1 MIRIGIIGENYQ
13 NDACAFKAFLTP
25 QYKGK
30 AEFIPLGKSLNGKL
44 FAAKKIIQTISPLVK
59 DKEIDAVIFMC
70 DLDNESKKDVRN
82 QWFTTIQKSAD
93 FKAIFYLAVMELEAL
108 ILADIETFNEIYG
121 IIGQYTKNPKFESD
135 PKQVLE
141 NRTNKAK
148 RKYDENHATEIFEKL
163 RFDIVYQKHKEDDS
177 FQAFIDSF
185 EVEFNI
191 NPTTKDRLKKTKGKG
206 R

>member
-13 NDACAFKAFLTP
+13 NDACAFEAFLTP

-70 DLDNESKKDVRN
+70 DLDNESKRDTRN
-82 QWFTTIQKSAD
+82 QWFATIQKGIS
-93 FKAIFYLAVMELEAL
+93 FKSIFYLAVMELEAL
-108 ILADIETFNEIYG
+108 ILADMDTFNGIYG
-121 IIGQYTKNPKFESD
+121 INGQYSKNPKFESD

-141 NRTNKAK
+141 NRTNKTK
-148 RKYDENHATEIFEKL
+148 RKYDENHATAIFTKL
-163 RFDIVYQKHKEDDS
+163 NFDIVYKRHKDEDS
-177 FQAFIDSF
+177 FQAFIDDF
-185 EVEFNI
+185 EAQFNI
-191 NPTTKDRLKKTKGKG
+191 NPTTKDRLKTTTGKG